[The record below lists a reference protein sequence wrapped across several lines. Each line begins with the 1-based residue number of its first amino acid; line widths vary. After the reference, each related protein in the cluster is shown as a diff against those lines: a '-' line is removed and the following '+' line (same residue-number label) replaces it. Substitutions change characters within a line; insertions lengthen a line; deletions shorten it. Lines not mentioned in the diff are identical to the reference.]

1 MTNEQTYYEDEIS
14 LKELIMVLLD
24 GKKIIALVTAMSI
37 VLAALVSFYVLDPT
51 YESKTILLV
60 SNASSKP
67 VTVDGSGTS
76 VENLVNTLS
85 ANIPQTITTYKE
97 QMLTTDMMTRVI
109 EKLDLGETYSP
120 GGLKSL
126 ITVSN
131 IKDTNLLDVTVTTG
145 DPNLSASIANTLAEE
160 YTDFIAQ
167 MNSQRLSK
175 SSEFLKEKV
184 DEEKQKLDAAL
195 EVYKEFLAQS
205 PGTSEIQAEISSKSS
220 RLNALKSELDA
231 LLTNYERDKLSV
243 DNSIKLKKNELEN
256 VQTLLNSTDQFIVQK
271 QSVLQD
277 NTATAV
283 VNSTGTSSTEALDIV
298 LENETIND
306 NYMDLQRL
314 LNRAKVDLQS
324 LEQKKQNLK
333 ITFDATKTLIES
345 EIESLTQSLES
356 LKVEYAEKS
365 NAEKLIQKDVQRA
378 ESSYDQFVKS
388 YEETRVAESADIG
401 KSTILIN
408 SKAVANEKPVG
419 PRKMLNMA
427 IAAVLGLMVSVF
439 YVFFKH
445 YWNESK

>member
-1 MTNEQTYYEDEIS
+1 MTNEQAYYEDAIS
-14 LKELIMVLLD
+14 LKELIMILLK

-37 VLAALVSFYVLDPT
+37 ALAALISFYILDPT
-51 YESKTILLV
+51 YESNTILLV
-60 SNASSKP
+60 SNASATP
-67 VTVDGSGTS
+67 VSVDGSGTG

-109 EKLDLGETYSP
+109 EKLKIGEKYTP
-120 GGLKSL
+120 VGLKSI
-126 ITVSN
+126 ITVKN
-131 IKDTNLLDVTVTTG
+131 IEDTNLLNVSVTSG
-145 DPNLSASIANTLAEE
+145 DPDLSASIANTLAEE

-184 DEEKQKLDAAL
+184 DEEKEKLDAAL
-195 EVYKEFLAQS
+195 EVYKDFLAQS
-205 PGTSEIQAEISSKSS
+205 PGTSEIQAEIASKSS

-256 VQTLLNSTDQFIVQK
+256 VQTLLNDSEQFIVQK

-277 NTATAV
+277 NTATAL
-283 VNSTGTSSTEALDIV
+283 VNSTGTSSSEALDIV

-306 NYMDLQRL
+306 NYMELQRL

-324 LEQKKQNLK
+324 LEQNKQNLK

-345 EIESLTQSLES
+345 EIKSLSQSLES

-408 SKAVANEKPVG
+408 SKAVANESPVG
-419 PRKMLNMA
+419 PRRALNMA
-427 IAAVLGLMVSVF
+427 IAAILGLMVSVF

-445 YWNESK
+445 YWNEGK

>member
-1 MTNEQTYYEDEIS
+1 MTNEQAYYEDEIS
-14 LKELIMVLLD
+14 LKELIMILLN
-24 GKKIIALVTAMSI
+24 GKKIIALVTTMSI
-37 VLAALVSFYVLDPT
+37 ALVALISFYVLDPI
-51 YESKTILLV
+51 YESNTILLV
-60 SNASSKP
+60 SNASAKP

-97 QMLTTDMMTRVI
+97 QMLTTDMMTRVV
-109 EKLDLGETYSP
+109 EKLDLDEIYRPGE
-120 GGLKSL
+120 LKGL

-131 IKDTNLLDVTVTTG
+131 IKDTNLLNVSVKSG
-145 DPNLSASIANTLAEE
+145 DPDLSASIANTLAEE

-184 DEEKQKLDAAL
+184 DEEKEKLDAAL

-231 LLTNYERDKLSV
+231 LLTNYERDRLSV
-243 DNSIKLKKNELEN
+243 DNSITLKKNELEN
-256 VQTLLNSTDQFIVQK
+256 VQTLLNNSDQFIVQK

-283 VNSTGTSSTEALDIV
+283 VNSTGASSTEVLDIV

-314 LNRAKVDLQS
+314 LNRAKVELQS

-333 ITFDATKTLIES
+333 ITFDATKTLIEN

-408 SKAVANEKPVG
+408 SKAVANENPVG
-419 PRKMLNMA
+419 PRKILSMA
-427 IAAVLGLMVSVF
+427 IATVLGLMVSVF

>member
-1 MTNEQTYYEDEIS
+1 MTNEQAYYEDEIS
-14 LKELIMVLLD
+14 LKELIMILLK
-24 GKKIIALVTAMSI
+24 GKKVIALVTAMSI
-37 VLAALVSFYVLDPT
+37 ALSALVSFYMLDPT
-51 YESKTILLV
+51 YESNTILLV
-60 SNASSKP
+60 SNASAKP

-131 IKDTNLLDVTVTTG
+131 INDTNLLNISVTSG
-145 DPNLSASIANTLAEE
+145 DPDLSARIANTLAEE

-184 DEEKQKLDAAL
+184 DEEKEKLDAAL
-195 EVYKEFLAQS
+195 EVYKDFLAQS
-205 PGTSEIQAEISSKSS
+205 PGTSEIQAEIASKSS

-243 DNSIKLKKNELEN
+243 VNSIKLKKNELEN
-256 VQTLLNSTDQFIVQK
+256 VQSLLNVSEQFIVQK

-283 VNSTGTSSTEALDIV
+283 VNSTGASSTEALDIV
-298 LENETIND
+298 LENEIIND

-314 LNRAKVDLQS
+314 LNRAKVEIQS
-324 LEQKKQNLK
+324 LEQKKAKFENH
-333 ITFDATKTLIES
+333 F
-345 EIESLTQSLES
+345 
-356 LKVEYAEKS
+356 
-365 NAEKLIQKDVQRA
+365 
-378 ESSYDQFVKS
+378 
-388 YEETRVAESADIG
+388 
-401 KSTILIN
+401 
-408 SKAVANEKPVG
+408 
-419 PRKMLNMA
+419 
-427 IAAVLGLMVSVF
+427 
-439 YVFFKH
+439 
-445 YWNESK
+445 